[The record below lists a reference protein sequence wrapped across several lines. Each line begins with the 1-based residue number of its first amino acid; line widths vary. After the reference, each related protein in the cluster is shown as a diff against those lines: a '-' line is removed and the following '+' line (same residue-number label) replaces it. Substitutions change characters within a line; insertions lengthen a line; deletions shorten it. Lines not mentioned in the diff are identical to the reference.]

1 MCSKPCLRD
10 VCSWTP
16 LVLAGV
22 LWCCSLATAL
32 HAQVTSSG
40 QEGEKKRLVVRT
52 NGAPIPFAT
61 VLNTSTGQAMAADAQ
76 GVVMFPAWGPTDTLR
91 VQSLGYEE
99 LTVVPGAF
107 PLSTLELQ
115 PAMFAIEE
123 VVVASNALTGTAMS
137 NMGVS
142 QVAKLTTR
150 APVLTTETTGDLLE
164 GSGQVHLQMS
174 QQGGVSPVLR
184 GFEANRVLLVVD
196 GVRMNNAIYR
206 AGHVQNAGTVDPFAI
221 QRTDV
226 IMGPSSVLYGSDALG
241 GVVHFVT
248 QAPRFS
254 YGGTEVKGKVLTQG
268 NTANGGWAGHAEV
281 AVRAPRWG
289 SVTQV
294 SHRHFGDLR
303 MGSWRAHGD
312 STWGLVTHLVER
324 RAGRDVLVDN
334 ADPEIQAPTGYSQWD
349 IQQRTRLR
357 LREGFVDVNV
367 QHSTT
372 TDVPRFDVY
381 NDRVGTLPK
390 WAEWRYG
397 PQERTMLSVTHQKA
411 FSGGWVWTTLGSLQ
425 DVEESRIK
433 RRFAQDVRITQ
444 LENVRVWGWTSVLRG
459 RIREWRVEGGL
470 DGQWNRVASSA
481 KGTDIVTGAQGLAQT
496 RYADGGS
503 SMNTWGAF
511 ASAQR
516 NVGSHEFRG
525 GLRYSHAAVLASFVD
540 TTWMT
545 LPDPEVNQQKGA
557 LTASGSWTGPISP
570 HWQAV
575 TSVASGFRHPNV
587 DDLGKVREKGGYVL
601 VPNADLK
608 PEYLYTAE
616 QAATWMLRPG
626 SDVLVV
632 QGAAFASLW
641 HDAIVQANASLGGDT
656 VLVVDGDTARI
667 QMNQNLDRAWV
678 RGARLEVSAKLWPKT
693 TFRGV
698 VNWTRGTG
706 LGDEGVPLAHIPPT
720 FGLVE
725 LVKKG
730 EVGRVGTSVR
740 YAFEKRAEDYGPGA
754 TDNLDEALPTGT
766 PEWAVWNVE
775 GSLRVT
781 EWLEC
786 RVSALNLLD
795 LHYRTFGSGISAPG
809 RNVRVTATAR
819 F

>member
-1 MCSKPCLRD
+1 
-10 VCSWTP
+10 
-16 LVLAGV
+16 
-22 LWCCSLATAL
+22 
-32 HAQVTSSG
+32 
-40 QEGEKKRLVVRT
+40 
-52 NGAPIPFAT
+52 
-61 VLNTSTGQAMAADAQ
+61 
-76 GVVMFPAWGPTDTLR
+76 
-91 VQSLGYEE
+91 
-99 LTVVPGAF
+99 
-107 PLSTLELQ
+107 
-115 PAMFAIEE
+115 
-123 VVVASNALTGTAMS
+123 
-137 NMGVS
+137 
-142 QVAKLTTR
+142 
-150 APVLTTETTGDLLE
+150 
-164 GSGQVHLQMS
+164 
-174 QQGGVSPVLR
+174 
-184 GFEANRVLLVVD
+184 
-196 GVRMNNAIYR
+196 
-206 AGHVQNAGTVDPFAI
+206 
-221 QRTDV
+221 
-226 IMGPSSVLYGSDALG
+226 
-241 GVVHFVT
+241 
-248 QAPRFS
+248 
-254 YGGTEVKGKVLTQG
+254 
-268 NTANGGWAGHAEV
+268 
-281 AVRAPRWG
+281 
-289 SVTQV
+289 
-294 SHRHFGDLR
+294 
-303 MGSWRAHGD
+303 
-312 STWGLVTHLVER
+312 
-324 RAGRDVLVDN
+324 
-334 ADPEIQAPTGYSQWD
+334 
-349 IQQRTRLR
+349 
-357 LREGFVDVNV
+357 V

-381 NDRVGTLPK
+381 DDRVGALPK

-397 PQERTMLSVTHQKA
+397 PQERTMLAVTHQKA

-433 RRFAQDVRITQ
+433 RRFAQDLRVTQ
-444 LENVRVWGWTSVLRG
+444 REQVRVWGWTSVVRG

-481 KGTDIVTGAQGLAQT
+481 TGTDIVTGAQTLAQT

-516 NVGSHEFRG
+516 SVGDHEFRG

-540 TTWMT
+540 TTWMA
-545 LPDPEVNQQKGA
+545 LPDPDVNQQKGA

-587 DDLGKVREKGGYVL
+587 DDLGKVREKGGFVL

-641 HDAIVQANASLGGDT
+641 HDAIVQANATLAGDT
-656 VLVVDGDTARI
+656 TLVVDGDTARI

-698 VNWTRGTG
+698 VNWIRGTG

-766 PEWAVWNVE
+766 PGWAVWNVE

-795 LHYRTFGSGISAPG
+795 MHYRTFGSGISAPG

>member
-1 MCSKPCLRD
+1 MRNVYLGSFL
-10 VCSWTP
+10 S
-16 LVLAGV
+16 LVLWG
-22 LWCCSLATAL
+22 WCLAL
-32 HAQVTSSG
+32 PLYAQVTARG
-40 QEGEKKRLVVRT
+40 QEGETKRLVVRT
-52 NGAPIPFAT
+52 NGVPIPFAT
-61 VLNTSTGQAMAADAQ
+61 VLNISTGQAVAADAE
-76 GVVMFPAWGPTDTLR
+76 GVVMFPSWGPADTLR

-99 LTVVPGAF
+99 LMVVPGFA

-137 NMGVS
+137 TMDVA

-150 APVLTTETTGDLLE
+150 SPVLTTETTGDLLE

-254 YGGTEVKGKVLTQG
+254 YGGTKAQGKVLTQG
-268 NTANGGWAGHAEV
+268 NSANGGWAGHAEV

-294 SHRHFGDLR
+294 SRRHFGDLR

-312 STWGLVTHLVER
+312 SSWGLVTHLVDR
-324 RAGRDVLVDN
+324 RAGRDVVVDN
-334 ADPEIQAPTGYSQWD
+334 DDPQVQSPTGYSQWD
-349 IQQRTRLR
+349 LQQRMRLK

-381 NDRVGTLPK
+381 NDRVGALPK
-390 WAEWRYG
+390 WAEWHYG
-397 PQERTMLSVTHQKA
+397 PQTRTMLGATHQWA
-411 FSGGWVWTTLGSLQ
+411 FSDRWVWTTLGSLQ
-425 DVEESRIK
+425 EVEESRIK
-433 RRFAQDVRITQ
+433 RRFGQGQRVSQ
-444 LENVRVWGWTSVLRG
+444 LEQVRVWGWTSVLRG

-481 KGTDIVTGAQGLAQT
+481 RGTDIVTGIQSLAQT

-503 SMNTWGAF
+503 SMNAWGAF

-525 GLRYSHAAVLASFVD
+525 GLRYSYAEVRATFVD

-545 LPDPEVNQQKGA
+545 LPVPEVNQQKGA
-557 LTASGSWTGPISP
+557 LTASGSWTGPISER
-570 HWQAV
+570 WRAV
-575 TSVASGFRHPNV
+575 TSLASGFRQPNV
-587 DDLGKVREKGGYVL
+587 DDLGKVREKGGFVL

-632 QGAAFASLW
+632 QGAVFGSLW
-641 HDAIVQANASLGGDT
+641 HDAIVQADATLQGDT
-656 VLVVDGDTARI
+656 TLLIDGDTARI

-678 RGARLEVSAKLWPKT
+678 RGARLEVSARLWPKT
-693 TFRGV
+693 SFRSV
-698 VNWTRGTG
+698 LNWTRGTG
-706 LGDEGVPLAHIPPT
+706 LGGDGLPLAHIPPT

-725 LVKKG
+725 IVKKG

-740 YAFEKRAEDYGPGA
+740 YAFQKRVEDYGPGA
-754 TDNLDEALPTGT
+754 TDNLDEALSTGN
-766 PEWAVWNVE
+766 PGWAVWNVE
-775 GSLRVT
+775 GSVRVT

-809 RNVRVTATAR
+809 RNVRLTATAR